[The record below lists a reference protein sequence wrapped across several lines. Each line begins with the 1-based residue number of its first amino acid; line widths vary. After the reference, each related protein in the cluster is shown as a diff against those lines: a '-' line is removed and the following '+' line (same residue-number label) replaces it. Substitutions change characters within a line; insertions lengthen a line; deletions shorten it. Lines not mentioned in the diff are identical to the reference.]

1 MFERHELYSKR
12 GHHSTHCTL
21 RRYLNGIYATCETRR
36 LRAPESNQTGQ
47 GLIAQNSPQDGIQTR
62 ETSGLDFAKQATAAD
77 VAGGG
82 SRWQQAGSGS
92 KQAGLASRT
101 ILRAVNRSH
110 PIMAGSRA
118 RGRCSVAVWLTSSAV
133 SICIATDQLRS
144 SPLVQSLPMRRTL
157 LTFLN
162 CRHESQNKFGRC
174 WQRQGHRAER
184 MNVKYD

>member
-133 SICIATDQLRS
+133 SICIGCARLRWCS
-144 SPLVQSLPMRRTL
+144 H
-157 LTFLN
+157 FL
-162 CRHESQNKFGRC
+162 CV
-174 WQRQGHRAER
+174 AL
-184 MNVKYD
+184 Y